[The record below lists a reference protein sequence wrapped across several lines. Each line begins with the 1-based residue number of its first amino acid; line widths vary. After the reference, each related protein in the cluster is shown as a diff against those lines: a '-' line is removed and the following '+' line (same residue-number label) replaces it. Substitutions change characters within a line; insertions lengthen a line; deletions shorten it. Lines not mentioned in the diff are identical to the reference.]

1 MSILSEQKEYIY
13 NKIDELEEI
22 ATKQWWEQYIPTFI
36 IDYKMTSN

>member
-22 ATKQWWEQYIPTFI
+22 ATKQW
-36 IDYKMTSN
+36 